1 MKKLLCI
8 IVTLLLAISLLPALG
23 QNNVLLPENA
33 DFNVGIKKG
42 TTADSFGPGK
52 YIGFKSVNLDGMNSI
67 IIKAEVLL
75 KGGSDGE
82 TIRIKIDDPLLG
94 EEIGSVVICE
104 EKEEHRSFLW
114 GTEGTHDVYF
124 VGTYRISSGDTLKI
138 KSFEFS
144 PEVYE
149 DLSAYDKQ
157 VPDSFIKDYYAD
169 TWVSV
174 DHLGRK
180 VADFEEAGAVKEDTT
195 VGMFYWHRH
204 TFDQAQQ
211 VEVTSKALSENPGAW
226 GDKSHPLWSVNQ
238 RYYWDEPSL
247 GFYTSYDHWV
257 YKKHAQLLSS
267 AGVDVIFLDCSN
279 GGTMRVKPLLTLA
292 KAFREAKKEG
302 IKVPKISA
310 HIGFGAQESVFRA
323 LNIVYNVCFQ
333 YEDLSDVWYF
343 LDGKPMLLGNAG
355 GKWTDAG
362 KNYIKG
368 DIAAINNLY
377 EIADFFTFRE
387 EGADKDQWSWH
398 TRFPQTIRGEVKD
411 GRPEFIPVMVGNT
424 SSYINGAATAAS
436 SDYSMGKSYSEAFGA
451 DYSEDGPA
459 KGYAFR
465 EKARLALENN
475 PRFVF
480 VTGWNELTCDL
491 YNNSHGAAMAFIECF
506 DDNRSRDMEPVKGKT
521 ADSAYNML
529 VDFVRKYKGVR
540 PAPLASG
547 KVTISLDGDLS
558 QWNSVAPTFY
568 NYKGEDRNSKGGF
581 IDKNTKQGITY
592 STSVPNYI
600 EESKVARDDNNYF
613 FMAKANKDIK
623 VGESTL
629 SLYINKDRNPATG
642 FSGYDLVI
650 GRNDFGVIEAIDEA
664 GNFKL
669 EGNAGYKVYGDTLVL
684 SVPKNLIS
692 GGISDFEFKWVSGK
706 IEDIMD
712 IYEQY
717 NAAPIGRF
725 NYLYTEI
732 PQKALTS
739 EERAKMGE
747 SVILMAGN
755 NKMIAEGKIVG
766 VYDADTRIIP
776 FEMNGTLY
784 VPFESLEEI
793 MGWGKSKVEYDYKSN
808 ILHFYEYKLN
818 AEQNGYAENNWFYTV
833 LGSYEGRFNGRYKT
847 LSKSTMVANG
857 KIYVPL
863 SFLSECAGFDV
874 ASLGGGVYTVGN
886 IDSAFALSL
895 LGYLG

>member
-1 MKKLLCI
+1 MRKILCVI
-8 IVTLLLAISLLPALG
+8 ITLIMALSLLPVLAQG
-23 QNNVLLPENA
+23 NVLLPENA
-33 DFNVGIKKG
+33 DFVSGIKSG
-42 TTADSFGPGK
+42 ATADNFGPGK
-52 YIGFKSVNLDGMNSI
+52 YLGFKNVNLDGMNSV
-67 IIKAEVLL
+67 IIKAEVNLV
-75 KGGSDGE
+75 GGSDGE
-82 TIRIKIDDPLLG
+82 TIRVKIDDPLTG
-94 EEIGSVVICE
+94 KEIGSVTIC
-104 EKEEHRSFLW
+104 KEQEIYQSYLW
-114 GTEGTHDVYF
+114 EASGTHDVYF
-124 VGTYRISSGDTLKI
+124 VGTYRTSTSDIIKV

-149 DLSAYDKQ
+149 DLSVYDRQ
-157 VPDSFIKDYYAD
+157 VSDSFIKDYYAD

-180 VADFEEAGAVKEDTT
+180 VADYSEAGALKEDTA

-247 GFYTSYDHWV
+247 GFYTSYDYWV
-257 YKKHAQLLSS
+257 YKKHAELLST

-279 GGTMRVKPLLTLA
+279 GGTMRLKPLFA
-292 KAFREAKKEG
+292 MVQAFREAKKEG

-310 HIGFGAQESVFRA
+310 HIGFGARESVFRS
-323 LNIVYNVCFQ
+323 LNIIYNACFQ
-333 YEDLSDVWYF
+333 TEDFSDVWYF

-355 GKWTDAG
+355 GKWLNDA

-368 DIAAINNLY
+368 DISAINNLD
-377 EIADFFTFRE
+377 EIGEFFTFRE
-387 EGADKDQWSWH
+387 EGSAQSQWSWH
-398 TRFPQTIRGEVKD
+398 SRFPQTVRGEVKD
-411 GRPEFIPVMVGNT
+411 GRPEFVNVMVGNT
-424 SSYINGAATAAS
+424 SSYINGASTAAS

-451 DYSEDGPA
+451 DYSEDGPS

-465 EKARLALENN
+465 EKARLALKNN

-506 DDNRSRDMEPVKGKT
+506 DDNRSRDMEPVKGRTK
-521 ADSAYNML
+521 DSAYNML

-558 QWNSVAPTFY
+558 QWNNVSPAFY

-581 IDKNTKQGITY
+581 IDKETKQGITY
-592 STSVPNYI
+592 LTSVPNYI
-600 EESKVARDDNNYF
+600 VESKVARDDTGYY
-613 FMAKANKDIK
+613 FMAKATKDMV
-623 VGESTL
+623 VGESSL
-629 SLYINKDRNPATG
+629 ALYINSDRNPATG
-642 FSGYDLVI
+642 FSGYDLVV
-650 GRNDFGVIEAIDEA
+650 GRNAFGVIETIGEA
-664 GNFKL
+664 GNFTVA
-669 EGNAGYKVYGDTLVL
+669 GNAEYKVLGDTLVMSL
-684 SVPKNLIS
+684 PKNLIS
-692 GGISDFEFKWVSGK
+692 GAVSDFEFKWISGK
-706 IEDIMD
+706 INDIMD

-732 PQKALTS
+732 PQKALS
-739 EERAKMGE
+739 NEERAKMGE
-747 SVILMAGN
+747 SVIIKAGKS
-755 NKMIAEGKIVG
+755 KMIAEGGITG

-784 VPFESLEEI
+784 VPYESLEKI

-833 LGSYEGRFNGRYKT
+833 LGSYEGRFNGKYKA
-847 LSKSTMVANG
+847 LSQSTMIANG

-863 SFLSECAGFDV
+863 SFLSECAGFNV
-874 ASLGGGVYTVGN
+874 ASLGNGIYTVGN
-886 IDSAFALSL
+886 IDSEFALSL
-895 LGYLG
+895 IGYIG